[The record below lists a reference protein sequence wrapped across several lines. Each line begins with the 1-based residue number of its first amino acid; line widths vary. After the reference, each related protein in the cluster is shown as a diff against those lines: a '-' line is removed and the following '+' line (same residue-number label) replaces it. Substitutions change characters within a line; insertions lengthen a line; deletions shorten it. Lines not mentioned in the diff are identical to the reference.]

1 MFNWISKKY
10 VSAILSIFSITDV
23 HADTCRSNPSRYHV
37 EDKINCHTRSL
48 TLTIY
53 TRIAFDFNLSRKAT
67 LCLVV
72 LLTRKRKNTWNGK
85 SYFPLQYKW
94 LSEASSLAK
103 TIFFSTFFLFLSLF
117 TNSVNYL
124 NNAWV
129 RNKLD
134 KLFQNLSENFATN
147 IKEEEKDKDI
157 LHSRD
162 LKDM

>member
-1 MFNWISKKY
+1 MEWQ
-10 VSAILSIFSITDV
+10 ILFSLTIQV
-23 HADTCRSNPSRYHV
+23 IIRSN
-37 EDKINCHTRSL
+37 
-48 TLTIY
+48 
-53 TRIAFDFNLSRKAT
+53 
-67 LCLVV
+67 
-72 LLTRKRKNTWNGK
+72 
-85 SYFPLQYKW
+85 
-94 LSEASSLAK
+94 LAK

-124 NNAWV
+124 NNAGV

-147 IKEEEKDKDI
+147 IKEEEKDKVI

>member
-1 MFNWISKKY
+1 MEWQ
-10 VSAILSIFSITDV
+10 ILF
-23 HADTCRSNPSRYHV
+23 
-37 EDKINCHTRSL
+37 SL
-48 TLTIY
+48 TI
-53 TRIAFDFNLSRKAT
+53 
-67 LCLVV
+67 
-72 LLTRKRKNTWNGK
+72 
-85 SYFPLQYKW
+85 Q
-94 LSEASSLAK
+94 LSEASNLAK

-147 IKEEEKDKDI
+147 IKEEEKDKVI